1 VAFFARRPSDRAI
14 QRFIEQSRSLPLSY
28 TPVGIAAHTPPGFDV
43 DETAVAIDRGRAGFD
58 RAKAALV
65 AWKQFDLGWVELVPA
80 NASLES
86 GTVLALL
93 TRHLGFWS
101 LNGARV
107 VYGIGDRDS
116 KTTFGIAYGTLSNH
130 AESGEEIFEVFLR
143 PESDEVI
150 YRIRAASRPRA
161 ALARLGYPF
170 VRFLQARFRR
180 DSAEAM
186 RRAVGE
192 HAQVQQPTDRS
203 R

>member
-1 VAFFARRPSDRAI
+1 MAFFARRPSHEAI

-28 TPVGIAAHTPPGFDV
+28 SPVGIAAHTPPGYDV
-43 DETAVAIDRGRAGFD
+43 DETVVTIDRGRAGFE

-65 AWKQFDLGWVELVPA
+65 KWKQFDLGWVELLPR
-80 NASLES
+80 NASLEP
-86 GTVLALL
+86 GTVLAVLI
-93 TRHLGFWS
+93 RHLGFWS

-107 VYGIGDRDS
+107 VYGVGDREGG
-116 KTTFGIAYGTLSNH
+116 TRLGIAYGTLSNH
-130 AESGEEIFEVFLR
+130 AESGEEVFEVFLH

-186 RRAVGE
+186 RRAVQSP
-192 HAQVQQPTDRS
+192 AAASP
-203 R
+203 